1 MESQTESENNI
12 QIKNISRDDFDFLN
26 LIGKGGFSLVW
37 KVKYKLT
44 NEFFALK
51 EMSKKRILDGNMKN
65 NILKELRILSKLKH
79 PFISN
84 LHFAFQDLDYL
95 YLVTDLFTGG
105 DLQYNFEKQGKFSEK
120 QVKFFIACVIQGL
133 SYIHKNNIIHKD
145 IKPQNLILDEKGY
158 VHIIDFGISR
168 ENDRNNYLHTSGTY
182 VYSAPEIF
190 FKKHYSFSFDF
201 YSIGVIM
208 FLFMNKYYPY
218 SGTKE
223 QIKEQIEY
231 KTPIHIHSPTGW
243 DYQSINFTRRLLEIN
258 PEKRLGNENGIKE
271 LKEHP
276 WFNKFP
282 WEELKNKTLQAPY
295 IPKEN
300 NNLKINIPVI
310 NNKTPTNISSIST
323 NFDYQKFSGN
333 ENEFND
339 YYFNKNDKKEE
350 KKKINSPKKQINKS
364 KKNNLINLKILR
376 ESIKNKIEK
385 YDEIEK
391 ENEINKKRITKNT
404 KENKIRI
411 NYNYIQLY
419 DNFKNK

>member
-1 MESQTESENNI
+1 MKKDMCILLISESLEKMIEIIIYILQVLM
-12 QIKNISRDDFDFLN
+12 FLVH
-26 LIGKGGFSLVW
+26 L
-37 KVKYKLT
+37 
-44 NEFFALK
+44 
-51 EMSKKRILDGNMKN
+51 
-65 NILKELRILSKLKH
+65 
-79 PFISN
+79 
-84 LHFAFQDLDYL
+84 
-95 YLVTDLFTGG
+95 
-105 DLQYNFEKQGKFSEK
+105 
-120 QVKFFIACVIQGL
+120 KFFLINTIHFLLIFIQL
-133 SYIHKNNIIHKD
+133 VLLCFYSLINII
-145 IKPQNLILDEKGY
+145 LIQ
-158 VHIIDFGISR
+158 
-168 ENDRNNYLHTSGTY
+168 
-182 VYSAPEIF
+182 
-190 FKKHYSFSFDF
+190 
-201 YSIGVIM
+201 
-208 FLFMNKYYPY
+208 
-218 SGTKE
+218 E
-223 QIKEQIEY
+223 QKS
-231 KTPIHIHSPTGW
+231 KSKSN
-243 DYQSINFTRRLLEIN
+243 QSINFTRRLLEIN

-300 NNLKINIPVI
+300 NNLKINIPII

-323 NFDYQKFSGN
+323 NFEYQKFSGN